1 MGMFDEAVETH
12 VEPDGKATAKRLVS
26 DEETIRQMDFDDACE
41 AFVHAETEWE
51 KQDAIAKRPG
61 ARPTDVCKWFDALEV
76 RYRAEKRVWLL
87 FTAGDRSLRSGM
99 MYLQF
104 RDALLSTTSR
114 ALLADA

>member
-1 MGMFDEAVETH
+1 MDVFNGTIETH
-12 VEPDGKATAKRLVS
+12 IEPDGKPKFKRLVS

-41 AFVHAETEWE
+41 AFVCAEREWE

-61 ARPTDVCKWFDALEV
+61 ARPTDVCKWFDAVEV

-99 MYLQF
+99 IYLQF
-104 RDALLSTTSR
+104 REALLSNKMLR
-114 ALLADA
+114 ADA

>member
-1 MGMFDEAVETH
+1 METFDKAVETH
-12 VEPDGKATAKRLVS
+12 IAPDGKATVKRLVS

-41 AFVHAETEWE
+41 AFVRAEREWE

-61 ARPTDVCKWFDALEV
+61 ARPTDVCKWFDALEE

-104 RDALLSTTSR
+104 RDALLSTK
-114 ALLADA
+114 ALRADA